1 LDENSEEMEDS
12 GEGSPLNSD
21 DDLSDEE
28 DVDTIFKSE
37 NVSSSL
43 TYFKIFNNFQV
54 VVCQFEKV
62 IRVKNKWKF
71 QLLHGVKICKQMSF

>member
-37 NVSSSL
+37 NVSFRHNL
-43 TYFKIFNNFQV
+43 F
-54 VVCQFEKV
+54 
-62 IRVKNKWKF
+62 
-71 QLLHGVKICKQMSF
+71 